1 MCLRIDRRVKRCEAG
16 DRKADTGASCMCG
29 IVGLFL
35 KDPRLEPEL
44 GMLVAGMLGTLCDRG
59 PDSAGFAVYGRE
71 TPGAIKLTLRA
82 PLGHDFDCLTEQ
94 LETAAGASLPR
105 VVRDTHMVVT
115 VPLAREAAIR
125 ATLVEVAPE
134 VSVVGAGR
142 RMEVF
147 KEVGRPDLVASR
159 FGLPDM
165 TGTHAIGHTRMAT
178 ESAVT
183 TNGAHPFTTGPDQCL
198 VHNGSL
204 SNHNAVRRELIRNG
218 LSFQTEND
226 TEVAAGYMT
235 WKMRAGASL
244 EQALD
249 AMLVELDGF
258 FTFVVGTESGFG
270 VLRDPIAC
278 KPAVMAETERWVA
291 FGTEYRALVDLPG
304 IDTAKVW
311 EPEPATVDLAAT
323 SLRDLNAALHRLEA
337 DTNETHWRVLNPR
350 GRHAVAAGIDAPIR
364 VEVEGHVGYYCAGM
378 NKHANVVVNGNAGQG
393 VAENM
398 MSGEVHV
405 KGDVSQ
411 AAGASGCGGLLVVD

>member
-1 MCLRIDRRVKRCEAG
+1 
-16 DRKADTGASCMCG
+16 MCG

-35 KDPRLEPEL
+35 KDADLQPEL
-44 GMLVAGMLGTLCDRG
+44 GALTRTMVGALCDRG
-59 PDSAGFAVYGRE
+59 PDSAGFAVYGAE
-71 TPGAIKLTLRA
+71 IPGHVKLTLRA
-82 PLGHDFDCLTEQ
+82 GKDFDWDRLLRPLAEIS
-94 LETAAGASLPR
+94 GAPPR
-105 VVRDTHMVVT
+105 ATIRDTHAVIA
-115 VPLAREAAIR
+115 VPADKAAAIR
-125 ATLVEVAPE
+125 GEIARTDGIEI
-134 VSVVGAGR
+134 VGSGR

-147 KEVGRPDLVASR
+147 KEVGRPDRVAER
-159 FGLPDM
+159 FGLATM
-165 TGTHAIGHTRMAT
+165 AGTHAIGHTRMAT

-304 IDTAKVW
+304 VEHARVW
-311 EPEPATVDLAAT
+311 EPEPA
-323 SLRDLNAALHRLEA
+323 
-337 DTNETHWRVLNPR
+337 RVYR
-350 GRHAVAAGIDAPIR
+350 WERH
-364 VEVEGHVGYYCAGM
+364 
-378 NKHANVVVNGNAGQG
+378 
-393 VAENM
+393 
-398 MSGEVHV
+398 
-405 KGDVSQ
+405 
-411 AAGASGCGGLLVVD
+411 